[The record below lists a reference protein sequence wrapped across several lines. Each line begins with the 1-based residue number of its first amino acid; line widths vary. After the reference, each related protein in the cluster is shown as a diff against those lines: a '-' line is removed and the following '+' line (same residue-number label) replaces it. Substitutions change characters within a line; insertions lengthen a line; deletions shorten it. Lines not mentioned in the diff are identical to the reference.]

1 MPRTRIKI
9 CGLTTVEDAAAAV
22 EHGADAIG
30 LVFAPSSPRRVSLDR
45 AAEIVASLP
54 PFVTAVG
61 VFQLSGKGVDAD
73 FEQWK
78 TLSPWAQLHGD
89 EDERVARQAS
99 RGRRLIKGFRFSS
112 SAVRQ
117 WAGCTHVEML
127 LVEGSRPGSGQ
138 AWDFTS
144 LAAMR
149 DEIRKPIALA
159 GGLNIDNVAE
169 AIRAVRPFAVDVST
183 GVESAPGRKDAAM
196 IRAFCQAVREA
207 DASIDA

>member
-22 EHGADAIG
+22 LHGADAIG
-30 LVFAPSSPRRVSLDR
+30 LVFAPGSPRRVTLDR

-61 VFQLSGKGVDAD
+61 VFQLTGKGVDPD

-78 TLSPWAQLHGD
+78 TISPWAQLHGK
-89 EDERVARQAS
+89 EDEQLAGQVS

-127 LVEGSRPGSGQ
+127 LVEGRQPGSGQ
-138 AWDFTS
+138 AWDVTQ

-149 DEIRKPIALA
+149 RDVRKPIALA
-159 GGLNIDNVAE
+159 GGLTPDNVAE
-169 AIRAVRPFAVDVST
+169 AIRTVRPFAVDVSS
-183 GVESAPGRKDAAM
+183 GVESAPGRKDAAL
-196 IRAFCQAVREA
+196 IRAFCQAVRQA
-207 DASIDA
+207 DAMLDA